1 MFCIGVLCRRITPK
15 KSSDKPT
22 EVWKHTF
29 TLIRRIK
36 VRVIYIDGS
45 PLCRLGVK
53 TLLGEGVITL
63 SSPNINIIKNI
74 SPAPDLII
82 MDFPHE
88 IYRFEAYLRFIHAS
102 RAEYEGVRI
111 LFFVDKTSP
120 LILAFIAA
128 AQPDAI
134 LHKREALQVVRETC
148 AALSRREKAG
158 ERRALNR
165 HRAAAITPGEAA
177 VLCETARTEDIR
189 LTARRLNLHPKTVY
203 SHLNNAGKKF
213 GIRNRVELLKMI
225 ALL

>member
-1 MFCIGVLCRRITPK
+1 MRITPK
-15 KSSDKPT
+15 KSSDKPP
-22 EVWKHTF
+22 EVWKHASM
-29 TLIRRIK
+29 LIRRIK

-45 PLCRLGVK
+45 PLCRLGMK
-53 TLLGEGVITL
+53 ALLGGGVITL
-63 SSPNINIIKNI
+63 SSPSMNIIKNI

-82 MDFPHE
+82 MEFPQE
-88 IYRFEAYLRFIHAS
+88 IYRFEAYLEFIKYS
-102 RAEYEGVRI
+102 RGEYKGVRL
-111 LFFVDKTSP
+111 LFFIDKTSP

-128 AQPDAI
+128 AQPDAV

-148 AALSRREKAG
+148 ATLARQETS
-158 ERRALNR
+158 ERHVVNR
-165 HRAAAITPGEAA
+165 QRAAAITPGEAA

>member
-1 MFCIGVLCRRITPK
+1 MFYIGVLCRQITPK
-15 KSSDKPT
+15 KSSDKPP
-22 EVWKHTF
+22 EVWKHASM
-29 TLIRRIK
+29 LIRRIK

-45 PLCRLGVK
+45 PLCRLGMK
-53 TLLGEGVITL
+53 TLLGGGVITL
-63 SSPNINIIKNI
+63 SSPNMNIIKNI

-82 MDFPHE
+82 MEFPQE
-88 IYRFEAYLRFIHAS
+88 IYRFEAYLKFIKYS
-102 RAEYEGVRI
+102 RSEYKDVRL
-111 LFFVDKTSP
+111 LFFIDKTSP

-148 AALSRREKAG
+148 ATLARQETS
-158 ERRALNR
+158 ERHVVNR
-165 HRAAAITPGEAA
+165 QRSAAITPGEAA

>member
-1 MFCIGVLCRRITPK
+1 M
-15 KSSDKPT
+15 
-22 EVWKHTF
+22 
-29 TLIRRIK
+29 
-36 VRVIYIDGS
+36 RVIYIDGS
-45 PLCRLGVK
+45 PLCRLGMK

-134 LHKREALQVVRETC
+134 LHKREALRVVWETC
-148 AALSRREKAG
+148 AALVRREEAG
-158 ERRALNR
+158 ERRVVSR
-165 HRAAAITPGEAA
+165 RAAAITPGEAA

>member
-1 MFCIGVLCRRITPK
+1 MFYIGVLCRRITPK
-15 KSSDKPT
+15 KSSDKPP
-22 EVWKHTF
+22 EVWKHASM
-29 TLIRRIK
+29 LIRRIK

-45 PLCRLGVK
+45 PLCRLGMK
-53 TLLGEGVITL
+53 TLLGGGVITL
-63 SSPNINIIKNI
+63 SSPNMNIIKNI

-82 MDFPHE
+82 MEFPQE
-88 IYRFEAYLRFIHAS
+88 IYRFEAYLEFIKYS
-102 RAEYEGVRI
+102 RGEYKGVRL
-111 LFFVDKTSP
+111 LFFIDKTSP

-128 AQPDAI
+128 AQPDAV

-148 AALSRREKAG
+148 ATLARQETS
-158 ERRALNR
+158 ERHVVNR
-165 HRAAAITPGEAA
+165 QRAAAITPGEAA

>member
-1 MFCIGVLCRRITPK
+1 MFYIGVLCMRITPK
-15 KSSDKPT
+15 KSSDKPP
-22 EVWKHTF
+22 EVWKHASM
-29 TLIRRIK
+29 LIRRIK

-45 PLCRLGVK
+45 PLCRLGMK
-53 TLLGEGVITL
+53 ALLGGGVITL
-63 SSPNINIIKNI
+63 SSPSMNIIKNI

-82 MDFPHE
+82 MEFPQE
-88 IYRFEAYLRFIHAS
+88 IYRFEAYLEFIKYS
-102 RAEYEGVRI
+102 RGEYKGVRL
-111 LFFVDKTSP
+111 LFFIDKTSP

-128 AQPDAI
+128 AQPDAV

-148 AALSRREKAG
+148 ATLARQETS
-158 ERRALNR
+158 ERHVVNR
-165 HRAAAITPGEAA
+165 QRAAAITPGEAA

>member
-1 MFCIGVLCRRITPK
+1 MFYIGVLCGRITPK
-15 KSSDKPT
+15 KSSDKPP
-22 EVWKHTF
+22 EVWKHAF
-29 TLIRRIK
+29 MLIRRIK

-45 PLCRLGVK
+45 PLCRLGMK
-53 TLLGEGVITL
+53 TLLGGGVITL
-63 SSPNINIIKNI
+63 SSPNMNIIKNI
-74 SPAPDLII
+74 SRVPDLII
-82 MDFPHE
+82 MEFPQE
-88 IYRFEAYLRFIHAS
+88 IYRFETYLNFIKYS
-102 RAEYEGVRI
+102 RGEYKDVRL
-111 LFFVDKTSP
+111 LFFIDKTSP
-120 LILAFIAA
+120 LILAFIAT

-134 LHKREALQVVRETC
+134 LHKRETLQVVRETC
-148 AALSRREKAG
+148 ATLARQETS
-158 ERRALNR
+158 ERHVGNR

>member
-1 MFCIGVLCRRITPK
+1 M
-15 KSSDKPT
+15 
-22 EVWKHTF
+22 
-29 TLIRRIK
+29 LIRRIK

-45 PLCRLGVK
+45 PLCRLGMK
-53 TLLGEGVITL
+53 TLLGGGVITL
-63 SSPNINIIKNI
+63 SSPNMNIIKNI
-74 SPAPDLII
+74 IPAPDLII
-82 MDFPHE
+82 TEFPQE
-88 IYRFEAYLRFIHAS
+88 IYRFEAYLNFIKYS
-102 RAEYEGVRI
+102 RGEYKGVRL
-111 LFFVDKTSP
+111 LFFIDKTSP

-134 LHKREALQVVRETC
+134 LHKRETLQVVRETC
-148 AALSRREKAG
+148 ATLARQETS
-158 ERRALNR
+158 ERHVGNR

>member
-1 MFCIGVLCRRITPK
+1 M
-15 KSSDKPT
+15 
-22 EVWKHTF
+22 
-29 TLIRRIK
+29 
-36 VRVIYIDGS
+36 RVIYIDGS
-45 PLCRLGVK
+45 PLCRLGMK
-53 TLLGEGVITL
+53 TLLGGGVITL
-63 SSPNINIIKNI
+63 SSPNINIVKNI

-88 IYRFEAYLRFIHAS
+88 IYRFEAYLTFIHLC
-102 RAEYEGVRI
+102 RAEYKNVRI

-148 AALSRREKAG
+148 ATLARQETS
-158 ERRALNR
+158 ERHVVNR
-165 HRAAAITPGEAA
+165 LRAAAITPGEAA

>member
-1 MFCIGVLCRRITPK
+1 MFFIGVLCWRITPK
-15 KSSDKPT
+15 KNGDKSP
-22 EVWKHTF
+22 EVWKHAAM
-29 TLIRRIK
+29 LIRRIK

-45 PLCRLGVK
+45 PLCRLGMK
-53 TLLGEGVITL
+53 TLLGGGVITL
-63 SSPNINIIKNI
+63 SSPDINIVKNI

-88 IYRFEAYLRFIHAS
+88 IYRFEAYLKFINYT
-102 RAEYEGVRI
+102 RREYNGVRL

-134 LHKREALQVVRETC
+134 LHKREALQMVRETC
-148 AALSRREKAG
+148 TALVRREEEG
-158 ERRALNR
+158 ERRVMNR
-165 HRAAAITPGEAA
+165 HRVAAITPGEAA

>member
-1 MFCIGVLCRRITPK
+1 MFYIGVLCRRITPK
-15 KSSDKPT
+15 KSSDKPP
-22 EVWKHTF
+22 EVWKHASM
-29 TLIRRIK
+29 LIRRIK

-45 PLCRLGVK
+45 PLCRLGMK
-53 TLLGEGVITL
+53 TLLGGGVITL
-63 SSPNINIIKNI
+63 SSPNMNIIKNI
-74 SPAPDLII
+74 SLAPDLII
-82 MDFPHE
+82 MEFPQE
-88 IYRFEAYLRFIHAS
+88 IYRFEAYLKFIKYS
-102 RAEYEGVRI
+102 RSEYKDVRL
-111 LFFVDKTSP
+111 LFFIDKTSP

-148 AALSRREKAG
+148 ATLARQETS
-158 ERRALNR
+158 ERHVVNR
-165 HRAAAITPGEAA
+165 QRAAAITPGEAA

>member
-1 MFCIGVLCRRITPK
+1 MFYIGVLCRRITPK
-15 KSSDKPT
+15 KSSDKPP
-22 EVWKHTF
+22 EVWKHASM
-29 TLIRRIK
+29 LIRRIK

-45 PLCRLGVK
+45 PLCRLGMK
-53 TLLGEGVITL
+53 TLLGGGVITL
-63 SSPNINIIKNI
+63 SSPNMNIIKNI

-82 MDFPHE
+82 MEFPQE
-88 IYRFEAYLRFIHAS
+88 IYRFEAYLEFIKYS
-102 RAEYEGVRI
+102 RGEYKGVRL
-111 LFFVDKTSP
+111 LFFIDKTSP

-128 AQPDAI
+128 AQPDAV

-148 AALSRREKAG
+148 AALARQETS
-158 ERRALNR
+158 ERHVVNR
-165 HRAAAITPGEAA
+165 QRAAAITPGEAA

>member
-1 MFCIGVLCRRITPK
+1 M
-15 KSSDKPT
+15 
-22 EVWKHTF
+22 
-29 TLIRRIK
+29 
-36 VRVIYIDGS
+36 
-45 PLCRLGVK
+45 
-53 TLLGEGVITL
+53 
-63 SSPNINIIKNI
+63 
-74 SPAPDLII
+74 
-82 MDFPHE
+82 
-88 IYRFEAYLRFIHAS
+88 
-102 RAEYEGVRI
+102 
-111 LFFVDKTSP
+111 
-120 LILAFIAA
+120 
-128 AQPDAI
+128 
-134 LHKREALQVVRETC
+134 HKREALQVVRETC

>member
-1 MFCIGVLCRRITPK
+1 M
-15 KSSDKPT
+15 
-22 EVWKHTF
+22 
-29 TLIRRIK
+29 
-36 VRVIYIDGS
+36 RVIYIDGS
-45 PLCRLGVK
+45 PLCQLGMK
-53 TLLGEGVITL
+53 TLLGGGVITL
-63 SSPNINIIKNI
+63 SSPNMNIIKNI

-82 MDFPHE
+82 MEFPQE
-88 IYRFEAYLRFIHAS
+88 IYRFEAYLEFIKYS
-102 RAEYEGVRI
+102 RGEYKGVRL
-111 LFFVDKTSP
+111 LFFIDKTSP

-128 AQPDAI
+128 AQPDAV

-148 AALSRREKAG
+148 ATQARQETS
-158 ERRALNR
+158 ERHVVNR
-165 HRAAAITPGEAA
+165 QRAAAITPGEAA

>member
-1 MFCIGVLCRRITPK
+1 MFYIGVLCRRITPK
-15 KSSDKPT
+15 KSSDKPP
-22 EVWKHTF
+22 EVWKHASM
-29 TLIRRIK
+29 LIRRIK

-45 PLCRLGVK
+45 PLCRLGMK
-53 TLLGEGVITL
+53 TLLGGGVITL
-63 SSPNINIIKNI
+63 SSPNMNIIKNI

-82 MDFPHE
+82 MEFPQE
-88 IYRFEAYLRFIHAS
+88 IYRFEAYLKFIKYS
-102 RAEYEGVRI
+102 RSEYKDVRL
-111 LFFVDKTSP
+111 LFFIDKSSP

-148 AALSRREKAG
+148 ATLARQETS
-158 ERRALNR
+158 ERHVVNR
-165 HRAAAITPGEAA
+165 QRAAAITPGEAA

>member
-1 MFCIGVLCRRITPK
+1 MFYIGVLCRRITPK
-15 KSSDKPT
+15 KSSDNLP
-22 EVWKHTF
+22 EVWKHAF
-29 TLIRRIK
+29 MLIRGIK
-36 VRVIYIDGS
+36 VRVIYIDSS
-45 PLCRLGVK
+45 PLCRLGMK
-53 TLLGEGVITL
+53 TLLGGEVITL
-63 SSPNINIIKNI
+63 SSPKINIIKDI

-88 IYRFEAYLRFIHAS
+88 IYRFEGYLTFVNYS
-102 RAEYEGVRI
+102 RSEYKGVRL

-134 LHKREALQVVRETC
+134 LHKRETLQVVRETC
-148 AALSRREKAG
+148 ATLARRQETS
-158 ERRALNR
+158 ERHVVNR

>member
-1 MFCIGVLCRRITPK
+1 M
-15 KSSDKPT
+15 
-22 EVWKHTF
+22 
-29 TLIRRIK
+29 
-36 VRVIYIDGS
+36 
-45 PLCRLGVK
+45 K
-53 TLLGEGVITL
+53 TLLGEGMITL

-134 LHKREALQVVRETC
+134 LHKREALRVVWETC
-148 AALSRREKAG
+148 AALVRREEAG
-158 ERRALNR
+158 ERRVVSR
-165 HRAAAITPGEAA
+165 RAAAITPGEAV

>member
-1 MFCIGVLCRRITPK
+1 M
-15 KSSDKPT
+15 
-22 EVWKHTF
+22 
-29 TLIRRIK
+29 
-36 VRVIYIDGS
+36 RVIYIDGS
-45 PLCRLGVK
+45 PLCRLGMK
-53 TLLGEGVITL
+53 TLLGGGVITL

-74 SPAPDLII
+74 SPAPGLII

-88 IYRFEAYLRFIHAS
+88 IYRFEAYLTFIHLC
-102 RAEYEGVRI
+102 RAEYKNVRI

-148 AALSRREKAG
+148 ATLAHQETS
-158 ERRALNR
+158 ERHVVNR
-165 HRAAAITPGEAA
+165 QRAAAITPGEAA

>member
-1 MFCIGVLCRRITPK
+1 MFYIGVLCRRITPK
-15 KSSDKPT
+15 KSSDKPP
-22 EVWKHTF
+22 EVWKHASM
-29 TLIRRIK
+29 LIRRIK

-45 PLCRLGVK
+45 PLCRLGMK
-53 TLLGEGVITL
+53 ALLGGGVITL
-63 SSPNINIIKNI
+63 SSPNMNIIKNI

-82 MDFPHE
+82 MEFPQE
-88 IYRFEAYLRFIHAS
+88 IYRFEAYLEFIKYS
-102 RAEYEGVRI
+102 RGEYKGVRL
-111 LFFVDKTSP
+111 LFFIDKTSP

-128 AQPDAI
+128 AQPDAV

-148 AALSRREKAG
+148 ATLARQETS
-158 ERRALNR
+158 ERHVVNR
-165 HRAAAITPGEAA
+165 QRAAAITPGEAA

>member
-1 MFCIGVLCRRITPK
+1 M
-15 KSSDKPT
+15 
-22 EVWKHTF
+22 
-29 TLIRRIK
+29 LIRRIK

-45 PLCRLGVK
+45 PLCRLGMK
-53 TLLGEGVITL
+53 TLLGGGVITL
-63 SSPNINIIKNI
+63 SSPNMNIIKNI

-82 MDFPHE
+82 MEFPQE
-88 IYRFEAYLRFIHAS
+88 IYRFEAYLEFIKYS
-102 RAEYEGVRI
+102 RGEYKGVRL
-111 LFFVDKTSP
+111 LFFIDKTSP

-128 AQPDAI
+128 AQPDAV

-148 AALSRREKAG
+148 ATLARQETS
-158 ERRALNR
+158 ERHVVNR
-165 HRAAAITPGEAA
+165 QRAAAITPGEAA

>member
-1 MFCIGVLCRRITPK
+1 M
-15 KSSDKPT
+15 
-22 EVWKHTF
+22 
-29 TLIRRIK
+29 
-36 VRVIYIDGS
+36 RVIYIDGS
-45 PLCRLGVK
+45 SLCRLGMK
-53 TLLGEGVITL
+53 TLLGGGVITL
-63 SSPNINIIKNI
+63 SAPNINIVKNI

-88 IYRFEAYLRFIHAS
+88 IYRFEAYLRFVDLC
-102 RAEYEGVRI
+102 RAEYKDVRI
-111 LFFVDKTSP
+111 LFFVDKTLP

-128 AQPDAI
+128 ARPDAI

-148 AALSRREKAG
+148 AALVRREAAG
-158 ERRALNR
+158 ERRVVNR

-189 LTARRLNLHPKTVY
+189 QTARRLNLHPKTVY

>member
-1 MFCIGVLCRRITPK
+1 V
-15 KSSDKPT
+15 S
-22 EVWKHTF
+22 
-29 TLIRRIK
+29 
-36 VRVIYIDGS
+36 VIYIDGS
-45 PLCRLGVK
+45 SLCRLGMK
-53 TLLGEGVITL
+53 TLLGGGVITL

-148 AALSRREKAG
+148 ATLARQETS
-158 ERRALNR
+158 ERHVVNR
-165 HRAAAITPGEAA
+165 QRAAAITPGEAA

>member
-1 MFCIGVLCRRITPK
+1 MFYIGVLCRRITPK
-15 KSSDKPT
+15 KSSDKPP
-22 EVWKHTF
+22 EVWKHVF
-29 TLIRRIK
+29 MLIRRIK

-45 PLCRLGVK
+45 SLCRLGMK
-53 TLLGEGVITL
+53 TLLGGGVITL

-148 AALSRREKAG
+148 ATLARQETS
-158 ERRALNR
+158 ERHVVNR
-165 HRAAAITPGEAA
+165 QRAAAITPGEAA

>member
-1 MFCIGVLCRRITPK
+1 M
-15 KSSDKPT
+15 
-22 EVWKHTF
+22 
-29 TLIRRIK
+29 
-36 VRVIYIDGS
+36 RVIYIDGS
-45 PLCRLGVK
+45 PLCRLGMK
-53 TLLGEGVITL
+53 ALLGGGVITL
-63 SSPNINIIKNI
+63 SSPNMNIIKNI

-82 MDFPHE
+82 MEFPQE
-88 IYRFEAYLRFIHAS
+88 IYRFEAYLECIKYS
-102 RAEYEGVRI
+102 RGEYKGVRL
-111 LFFVDKTSP
+111 LFFIDKTSP

-128 AQPDAI
+128 AQPDAV

-148 AALSRREKAG
+148 ATLARQETS
-158 ERRALNR
+158 ERHVVNR
-165 HRAAAITPGEAA
+165 QRAAAITPGEAA

>member
-1 MFCIGVLCRRITPK
+1 
-15 KSSDKPT
+15 
-22 EVWKHTF
+22 
-29 TLIRRIK
+29 

-45 PLCRLGVK
+45 PLCQLGMK
-53 TLLGEGVITL
+53 TLLGGGVITL
-63 SSPNINIIKNI
+63 SSPNMNIIKNI

-82 MDFPHE
+82 MEFPQE
-88 IYRFEAYLRFIHAS
+88 IYRFEAYLEFIKYS
-102 RAEYEGVRI
+102 RGEYKGVRL
-111 LFFVDKTSP
+111 LFFIDKTSP

-128 AQPDAI
+128 AQPDAV

-148 AALSRREKAG
+148 ATLARQETS
-158 ERRALNR
+158 ERHVVNR
-165 HRAAAITPGEAA
+165 QRAAAITPGEAA

>member
-1 MFCIGVLCRRITPK
+1 M
-15 KSSDKPT
+15 
-22 EVWKHTF
+22 
-29 TLIRRIK
+29 
-36 VRVIYIDGS
+36 RVIYIDGS
-45 PLCRLGVK
+45 PLCQLGMK
-53 TLLGEGVITL
+53 TLLGGGVITL
-63 SSPNINIIKNI
+63 SSPNMNIIKNI

-82 MDFPHE
+82 MEFPQE
-88 IYRFEAYLRFIHAS
+88 IYRFEAYLEFIKYS
-102 RAEYEGVRI
+102 RGEYKGVRL
-111 LFFVDKTSP
+111 LFFIDKTSP

-128 AQPDAI
+128 AQPDAV

-148 AALSRREKAG
+148 ATLARQETS
-158 ERRALNR
+158 ERHVVNR
-165 HRAAAITPGEAA
+165 QRAAAITPGEAA

>member
-1 MFCIGVLCRRITPK
+1 M
-15 KSSDKPT
+15 
-22 EVWKHTF
+22 
-29 TLIRRIK
+29 
-36 VRVIYIDGS
+36 RVIYIDGS
-45 PLCRLGVK
+45 PLCRLGMK
-53 TLLGEGVITL
+53 ALLGGGVITL
-63 SSPNINIIKNI
+63 SSPNMNIIKNI

-82 MDFPHE
+82 MEFPQE
-88 IYRFEAYLRFIHAS
+88 IYRFEAYLEFIKYS
-102 RAEYEGVRI
+102 RGEYKGVRL
-111 LFFVDKTSP
+111 LFFIDKTSP

-128 AQPDAI
+128 AQPDAV

-148 AALSRREKAG
+148 ATLARQETS
-158 ERRALNR
+158 ERHVVNR
-165 HRAAAITPGEAA
+165 QRAAAITPGEAA

>member
-1 MFCIGVLCRRITPK
+1 M
-15 KSSDKPT
+15 
-22 EVWKHTF
+22 
-29 TLIRRIK
+29 
-36 VRVIYIDGS
+36 IYIDGS
-45 PLCRLGVK
+45 PLCRLGMK
-53 TLLGEGVITL
+53 TLLGEGMITL

-134 LHKREALQVVRETC
+134 LHKREALRVVRETC
-148 AALSRREKAG
+148 AALVRREEAG
-158 ERRALNR
+158 ERRVVSR
-165 HRAAAITPGEAA
+165 RAAAITPGEAA

>member
-1 MFCIGVLCRRITPK
+1 MFYIGVLCRQITPK
-15 KSSDKPT
+15 KSSDKPP
-22 EVWKHTF
+22 EVWKHASM
-29 TLIRRIK
+29 LIRRIK

-45 PLCRLGVK
+45 PLCRLGMK
-53 TLLGEGVITL
+53 TLLGGGVITL

-148 AALSRREKAG
+148 ATLARQETS
-158 ERRALNR
+158 ERHVVNR
-165 HRAAAITPGEAA
+165 QRAAAITPGEAA

>member
-1 MFCIGVLCRRITPK
+1 MFYIGVLCRRITPK
-15 KSSDKPT
+15 KSSDKSP
-22 EVWKHTF
+22 EVWKHASM
-29 TLIRRIK
+29 LIRRIK

-45 PLCRLGVK
+45 PLCRLGMK
-53 TLLGEGVITL
+53 ALLGGGVITL
-63 SSPNINIIKNI
+63 SSPNMNIIKNI

-82 MDFPHE
+82 MEFPQE
-88 IYRFEAYLRFIHAS
+88 IYRFEAYLECIKYS
-102 RAEYEGVRI
+102 RGEYKGVRL
-111 LFFVDKTSP
+111 LFFIDKTSP

-128 AQPDAI
+128 AQPDAV

-148 AALSRREKAG
+148 ATLARQETS
-158 ERRALNR
+158 ERHVVNR
-165 HRAAAITPGEAA
+165 QRAAAITPGEAA